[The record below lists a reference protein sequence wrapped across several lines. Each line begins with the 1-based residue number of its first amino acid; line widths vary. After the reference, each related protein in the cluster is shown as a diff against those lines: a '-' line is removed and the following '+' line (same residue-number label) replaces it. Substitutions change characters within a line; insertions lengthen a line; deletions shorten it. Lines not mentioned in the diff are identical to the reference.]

1 MPEIT
6 ITQGVF
12 TVIVAF
18 LTSVISVSGIF
29 HFYVRKRINFS
40 FDERSTRLKT
50 EREKMEIFL
59 TKWAERRT
67 DYSDV
72 WMAAFSKSMRDIVLW
87 CPNDVL
93 YHIGMYLTLLGKS
106 DEAQKHFGEAIIC
119 YRRTLGYKNRWWDDA
134 KDVTPDHILKVYCA
148 GNEERVK

>member
-6 ITQGVF
+6 ISQGII
-12 TVIVAF
+12 TVIIAF
-18 LTSVISVSGIF
+18 LTSAISVGGIF
-29 HFYVRKRINFS
+29 HFYLRKRIDVS
-40 FDERSTRLKT
+40 FNERFARQKT

-67 DYSDV
+67 DYSDE
-72 WMAAFSKSMRDIVLW
+72 WAAAFNKSMRDIALW

-93 YHIGMYLTLLGKS
+93 YHIGMYLTLFGKS

-134 KDVTPDHILKVYCA
+134 KVVTPEHILKVYCA
-148 GNEERVK
+148 GDEEKVK